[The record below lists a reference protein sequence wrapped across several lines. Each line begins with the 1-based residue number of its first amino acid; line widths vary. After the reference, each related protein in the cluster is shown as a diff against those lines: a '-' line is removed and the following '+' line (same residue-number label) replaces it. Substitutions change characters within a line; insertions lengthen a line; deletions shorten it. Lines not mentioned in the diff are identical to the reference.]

1 MFLAEFN
8 IFILKQQA
16 ENDLLFRKRGDGA
29 LRIDNC

>member
-29 LRIDNC
+29 LRIDN